1 MKISQD
7 IRSVIN
13 YVVIV
18 LLKYIIKLEYINKKI
33 IICLFLILRE
43 LIVMKCLNIF
53 FQFCDINVG
62 LVFDIVVVYVL
73 YLVF

>member
-62 LVFDIVVVYVL
+62 YVFDIVVVYVL